1 MILTAKFTSG
11 IYESR
16 SSTNYLR
23 DSTEYWSVHSIA
35 LDVTL
40 TPQIPASALM
50 QSIKG
55 MSLSDCVRIYLTL
68 TAQKDVVQF
77 THGGVGYFPDPQA
90 VTGL

>member
-16 SSTNYLR
+16 NSTDYLR
-23 DSTEYWSVHSIA
+23 DSTEYPSVHSNA

-40 TPQIPASALM
+40 TPQIVGVCLR

-55 MSLSDCVRIYLTL
+55 MSLNDCVRIYLTL
-68 TAQKDVVQF
+68 SAQKDVVQF